1 MAQWT
6 QRKPH
11 AKVNLLDIGGP
22 CVVGF
27 EGIPGVVFVVGPAV
41 FGVVMGGSPGVV
53 ICVDFVVA
61 DIPGDVMGVDFVVVV
76 WFCQQFH
83 IIKIIIFEITYWL

>member
-6 QRKPH
+6 QKNPH
-11 AKVNLLDIGGP
+11 TKVNLLDAGGP

-53 ICVDFVVA
+53 ICVDFVVVG
-61 DIPGDVMGVDFVVVV
+61 IPGVVMSVDFVVVV

-83 IIKIIIFEITYWL
+83 IIKIITCET